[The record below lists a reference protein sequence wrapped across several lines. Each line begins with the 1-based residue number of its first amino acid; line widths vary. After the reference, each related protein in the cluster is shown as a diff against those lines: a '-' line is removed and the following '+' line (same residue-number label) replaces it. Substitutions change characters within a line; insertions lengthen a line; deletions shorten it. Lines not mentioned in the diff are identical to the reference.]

1 MGFQEQNNPKGYQ
14 GFIMA
19 SIKKLNENIS
29 KLSAVLEEYDIQ
41 FSKEPDNFS
50 IKLTID
56 NLKSQIEDLQGQLRH
71 ENLKREKEIVQ
82 LRFKGKIAQSGTF
95 PLSLVGG
102 LTDAFSSAIFNTSKY
117 FQYGNKG
124 GTKIDKIINDNIDL
138 RFEGLGRGSTIFYLS
153 ATTSPDLFGN
163 SIIQNS
169 LENIFALLNSE
180 TMDSLIENVS
190 VVGYRSVKYYSN
202 FFKKLNNDDLELQ
215 LTWHTPDEIVK
226 EWYGTKDKILIL
238 YTTLN
243 SIQLKEPEEIA
254 FAGEIITLSWKHKF
268 EILSKDKERF
278 YGTFPNELTEII
290 KQLHVGA
297 FCKGV
302 ILKTTIFN
310 PATGKEKYEYI
321 LREIEI

>member
-1 MGFQEQNNPKGYQ
+1 
-14 GFIMA
+14 MA
-19 SIKKLNENIS
+19 SIKKINENIS

-41 FSKEPDNFS
+41 FNKEPEKFS

-56 NLKSQIEDLQGQLRH
+56 NLKSQIEELQDQLRR

-95 PLSLVGG
+95 PLYLVGG
-102 LTDAFSSAIFNTSKY
+102 LTDAFSNAIFHTSKY

-124 GTKIDKIINDNIDL
+124 STKIDQIINDTIDL
-138 RFEGLGRGSTIFYLS
+138 RFEGLGRGSTVFYLS
-153 ATTSPDLFGN
+153 AATSPDLFGN
-163 SIIQNS
+163 SVIQNS
-169 LENIFALLNSE
+169 LENTFALLNSE
-180 TMDSLIENVS
+180 SMDNLIENIS
-190 VVGYRSVKYYSN
+190 VVGSRSVKYYSN
-202 FFKKLNNDDLELQ
+202 FFKELNSDDLELQ
-215 LTWHTPDEIVK
+215 LTWHTPNEVVK
-226 EWYGTKDKILIL
+226 EWHGTKDKILAL
-238 YTTLN
+238 YNTLN
-243 SIQLKEPEEIA
+243 SIELTEPEEIA
-254 FAGEIITLSWKHKF
+254 FEGEIITLSLKCKF

-278 YGTFPNELTEII
+278 YGTFPNELTEVI

-310 PATGKEKYEYI
+310 PATGKEKYEYT

>member
-1 MGFQEQNNPKGYQ
+1 
-14 GFIMA
+14 MA
-19 SIKKLNENIS
+19 SIKRLNENIS
-29 KLSAVLEEYDIQ
+29 KLSAVLEEYDVQ
-41 FSKEPDNFS
+41 LSKEPGNFS

-56 NLKSQIEDLQGQLRH
+56 NLKSQINELQSQLHH

-102 LTDAFSSAIFNTSKY
+102 LTDAFSNAIFQTSKY

-124 GTKIDKIINDNIDL
+124 GTKIDQIISNSIDL
-138 RFEGLGRGSTIFYLS
+138 RLEGLGTGSTVFYLS
-153 ATTSPDLFGN
+153 AATSPDLFGN
-163 SIIQNS
+163 SLIQNS
-169 LENIFALLNSE
+169 LENTFALLNAE
-180 TMDSLIENVS
+180 NMDSLIENIS
-190 VVGYRSVKYYSN
+190 VVGAQSVKYYSN
-202 FFKKLNNDDLELQ
+202 FFKELNNDDLELQ
-215 LTWHTPDEIVK
+215 LTWHTPNEVVK
-226 EWYGTKDKILIL
+226 EWHGTKDKILTL
-238 YTTLN
+238 YNTLN
-243 SIQLKEPEEIA
+243 SIELIEPEEIA
-254 FAGEIITLSWKHKF
+254 FEGEIITLSLKRKF

-310 PATGKEKYEYI
+310 PVTGKEKYEYT
-321 LREIEI
+321 LSEIKM

>member
-1 MGFQEQNNPKGYQ
+1 
-14 GFIMA
+14 MA
-19 SIKKLNENIS
+19 SIKRINENIS
-29 KLSAVLEEYDIQ
+29 KLSAVLEDYDSLL
-41 FSKEPDNFS
+41 SKEPENFS
-50 IKLTID
+50 IKLTVD
-56 NLKSQIEDLQGQLRH
+56 NLKSQIKELQDQLHR

-102 LTDAFSSAIFNTSKY
+102 LTDAFSNAIFHTSKY

-124 GTKIDKIINDNIDL
+124 GVKIDQIINDSIDL
-138 RFEGLGRGSTIFYLS
+138 RLEGLGKGSTVFYLS
-153 ATTSPDLFGN
+153 AATSPDLFGN

-169 LENIFALLNSE
+169 LENTFALLNSE
-180 TMDSLIENVS
+180 TTDSLIENIS
-190 VVGYRSVKYYSN
+190 MVGSRSVKYYSN
-202 FFKKLNNDDLELQ
+202 FFKELNNDDLELQ
-215 LTWHTPDEIVK
+215 LIWHTPNEVVK
-226 EWYGTKDKILIL
+226 EWNGTKAKII
-238 YTTLN
+238 TIFNTLN
-243 SIQLKEPEEIA
+243 SIELTEPEEIA
-254 FAGEIITLSWKHKF
+254 FEGEIITLSLKRKF

-310 PATGKEKYEYI
+310 PATGKEKHEYT
-321 LREIEI
+321 LLEIEI